1 MIESASAGGGGGGMG
16 AAPTVV
22 VRVSPEGNVTKAL
35 EGFSFVSMS
44 EVAERRG
51 TIWVGSV
58 DTPYAGELRRRRP
71 RARNRWRRKE
81 RERNESTR
89 KRTGGRWRMT
99 GGA

>member
-1 MIESASAGGGGGGMG
+1 VTQETEPEVDVLTQLQGSGSKRGGNYHHDEDIQLCRSWSNITTDPIT
-16 AAPTVV
+16 A
-22 VRVSPEGNVTKAL
+22 N
-35 EGFSFVSMS
+35 
-44 EVAERRG
+44 
-51 TIWVGSV
+51 